1 MRPHPKIL
9 TGLSFGAMTDRRRRF
24 AVRLDVAGNSSCPE
38 RTAFVL
44 GLCAPLIFLRIA
56 RSFVG
61 KFAVL
66 IMFVDGRFAL
76 LLLLDVHFGFA
87 LR

>member
-1 MRPHPKIL
+1 
-9 TGLSFGAMTDRRRRF
+9 MTDRRRRS

-56 RSFVG
+56 RSLVG

-66 IMFVDGRFAL
+66 IRLVGFGFAL